1 MASTAATVADFR
13 GLNDA
18 QVHHYAT
25 VALEALRER
34 ATDTTGRAFVDSA
47 RHSVMQVGGWIE
59 NLNGHCDT
67 CGALCDDRGCVADRE
82 HVVALDV

>member
-18 QVHHYAT
+18 QVHH
-25 VALEALRER
+25 
-34 ATDTTGRAFVDSA
+34 DTTGRAFVDSA